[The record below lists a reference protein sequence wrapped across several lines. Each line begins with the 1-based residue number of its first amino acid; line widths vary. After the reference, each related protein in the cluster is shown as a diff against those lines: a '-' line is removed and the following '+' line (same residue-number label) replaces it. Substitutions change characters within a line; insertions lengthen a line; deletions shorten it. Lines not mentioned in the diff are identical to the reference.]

1 MNREADVERAREYL
15 LGAVDERDGDLFEEA
30 YFQGTEAL
38 EAVEAA
44 EETLIED
51 YLSDG
56 LTGAERERFERHY
69 LAAPLRRTR
78 VETIRR
84 LIAAAGHLAEPLP
97 AARAAFTRPMLAI
110 AATLVV
116 MAGASLWIAE
126 RSRQPDLTGRARG
139 ESAASPSPESA
150 GAVAATSFAF
160 PVSPTTVRG
169 AQDTHALVVPPGTA
183 VVDLQLE
190 GEGAAPPVPRGRV
203 LIRTVAGDERW
214 QGPVVPSASRPPG
227 VVAVAEVPAARLRAD
242 DYTITLF
249 EIDASGAEYER
260 YRYFLRVRTQ

>member
-1 MNREADVERAREYL
+1 MNREADVARARGYL

-51 YLSDG
+51 YLSDR

-84 LIAAAGHLAEPLP
+84 LIAAAGRLAEPLP
-97 AARAAFTRPMLAI
+97 AARAALTRPMLAI

-116 MAGASLWIAE
+116 VAGASLWIAE
-126 RSRQPDLTGRARG
+126 RSRQADLTGRARG

-150 GAVAATSFAF
+150 AVASTSFAF

-190 GEGAAPPVPRGRV
+190 GEGSAPPVPRGRV

-214 QGPVVPSASRPPG
+214 QGPVVSSASRPPG

-249 EIDASGAEYER
+249 EIDASGAESER